1 MDLESDMSYNKTGIL
16 DNSLFP
22 LPIERIWKN
31 SLGYTSDDRR
41 LMFQSVLTVL
51 QR

>member
-1 MDLESDMSYNKTGIL
+1 MDLENDMSYHKTGIL
-16 DNSLFP
+16 DSCLFP
-22 LPIERIWKN
+22 LPIQRIWKSN
-31 SLGYTSDDRR
+31 LGYTSDDRR